1 MARIIG
7 LTGLAGA
14 GKDTAARAMQLE
26 ITGLGTECRIGS
38 FADPI
43 RQISQLIGLEPYD
56 RTRKE
61 KRVVMFLDD
70 FCDSFQH
77 AIDKVLGHRLSD
89 EDRAALYTYTV
100 EALEKFQYWDVFN
113 GQDRQYIE
121 CSPREFMQVFGTE
134 GGQSLRKTL
143 WVDLASSLW
152 NSLPGVVLVPDTR
165 FAHELAVLDDLVL
178 VVRPGTMPVNGH
190 VSEQL
195 AIKLMEGVDP
205 ATIVPGLRF
214 YRLHNNRPQPFFE
227 RAAEKLAAAFIS
239 YGV

>member
-26 ITGLGTECRIGS
+26 ITSMGTECRIGS

-56 RTRKE
+56 RERKE
-61 KRVVMFLDD
+61 KRICMNADD
-70 FCDSFQH
+70 FCDSLQH

-89 EDRAALYTYTV
+89 EDQAALYSYTV
-100 EALEKFQYWDVFN
+100 EALEERFMYESV
-113 GQDRQYIE
+113 IE
-121 CSPREFMQVFGTE
+121 LSPREFMQVFGTE
-134 GGQSLRKTL
+134 GGQSVRKTL
-143 WVDLASSLW
+143 WVELASSLW

-165 FAHELAVLDDLVL
+165 FAHELGVLDDLIL
-178 VVRPGTMPVNGH
+178 VIRPGTIPPNGH

-195 AIKLMEGVDP
+195 ALRLMEGVNP
-205 ATIVPGLRF
+205 ATIAPRLRF
-214 YRLHNNRPQPFFE
+214 YRLHNTRPQPFFE
-227 RAAEKLAAAFIS
+227 RAAEKLAASLAS